1 MTLVDFGSEPRPRT
15 GPGTGA
21 KALLRHSPS
30 FFLYTIHTYS
40 RHRGV
45 TPRPLLGHSPRERV
59 PLHPSSRISR
69 HSFALP
75 CPLGSPSPP
84 SHVQEAPFGTAH
96 LPQKKKYRGRPFTTS
111 ESPVGTV
118 FMPKEK
124 CCTLVFVSRR
134 PPSATPK
141 IHGNY
146 RIKFVPPPIF
156 IRLS

>member
-1 MTLVDFGSEPRPRT
+1 MTLVDFGSEPRPKT

-96 LPQKKKYRGRPFTTS
+96 LLQKKKYRVDHLPQARALWVQCLCPRRS
-111 ESPVGTV
+111 AVLSSSCRADP
-118 FMPKEK
+118 P
-124 CCTLVFVSRR
+124 RR
-134 PPSATPK
+134 PPKYTGITGLNSYL
-141 IHGNY
+141 HQY
-146 RIKFVPPPIF
+146 SSV
-156 IRLS
+156 